1 VLPVYV
7 ELSADVAV
15 PVGVVLPESVEL
27 PVGVV
32 LPVYVELPVAVPV
45 GVVLLPVAEVVMV
58 AFDALVALQ
67 EA

>member
-15 PVGVVLPESVEL
+15 PVGVVLPGS
-27 PVGVV
+27 
-32 LPVYVELPVAVPV
+32 VELPVAVPV